1 MVKRMTGPHDL
12 GGQSDY
18 GLVNPKPESDEE
30 LFSADWER
38 RIFAITLAAGALGK
52 WNLDQSRYCRE
63 RQSQEVYLQNIYYR
77 NWLIGLESLLLETN
91 LLTSDELETGISKQ
105 ECDPEE
111 ITPLRA
117 ADVCRL
123 LRKGK
128 KSSMVSKEKA
138 AFAPGDIVRVIKS
151 QTNGHTRVP
160 RYIEGKEGVIC
171 ASYGSFVFP
180 DKHAEGLKSPEHLY
194 NVEFQS
200 RKLWTSGVARRDTVR
215 LDLFEPY
222 LEMRQ

>member
-1 MVKRMTGPHDL
+1 MTGPHDL

-30 LFSADWER
+30 LFTADWER
-38 RIFAITLAAGALGK
+38 RIFAITLAVGALGK

-77 NWLIGLESLLLETN
+77 NWLIGLESLLLEFN

-128 KSSMVSKEKA
+128 KSSMVSKENA
-138 AFAPGDIVRVIKS
+138 AF
-151 QTNGHTRVP
+151 
-160 RYIEGKEGVIC
+160 
-171 ASYGSFVFP
+171 ASYGSFVYP
-180 DKHAEGLKSPEHLY
+180 DKHAEGLKSPEYLY

-200 RKLWTSGVARRDTVR
+200 RKLWTSGVAWRDTVR